1 MKAVNLLPPD
11 TRGAAKAPAEHA
23 AVVTTDDTSSFGAFA
38 VLGGLVLAVLAVAGL
53 VLAGNA
59 IKDREAK
66 LASVKAQQQQ
76 IAGRAAKLKTYA
88 DFDQLASERVSTV
101 RDLAGDRFDWEQV
114 LRDLSRALPADVTLQ
129 SIEGNVSTD
138 AGGAGGSSLR
148 GAISA
153 PAITLTG
160 CMPSQHGVARLMARL
175 RNVDGVTR
183 VSLSKSEKTDTGEGS
198 SAGAGSA
205 VPATGATDTMA
216 ARLAAP
222 CGEGSHPDFELVI
235 FFEGEKDVA
244 DAPSASPAAPGT
256 AGAPA
261 QGSASPTPTA
271 SASATPAAGG
281 SAATTSTTSTTTSTS
296 AQPQATPTTQGGVA
310 P

>member
-1 MKAVNLLPPD
+1 MKAVNLLPHD

-23 AVVTTDDTSSFGAFA
+23 TVVTTDDGNGFGAFA
-38 VLGGLVLAVLAVAGL
+38 LLGGLVMAVLAVTGI

-76 IAGRAAKLKTYA
+76 VAGRVAKLKTYA
-88 DFDQLASERVSTV
+88 DFDALASERVSTV
-101 RDLAGDRFDWEQV
+101 KDLAGHRFDWEQA
-114 LRDLSRALPADVTLQ
+114 LRDLSRAVPADVTLS
-129 SIEGNVSTD
+129 SIDGNVSTD
-138 AGGAGGSSLR
+138 SGGSGGSALR

-153 PAITLTG
+153 PAITLKG
-160 CMPSQHGVARLMARL
+160 CTPSQHSVARLMARL

-183 VSLSKSEKTDTGEGS
+183 VSLAKSEKVATGNGAPAPTTDTT
-198 SAGAGSA
+198 AK
-205 VPATGATDTMA
+205 A
-216 ARLAAP
+216 ALEKRLAEP
-222 CGEGSHPDFELVI
+222 CGEGSTPQFEMVI
-235 FFEGEKDVA
+235 FFEGQADVA

-256 AGAPA
+256 AGAPGQSTA
-261 QGSASPTPTA
+261 TKA
-271 SASATPAAGG
+271 SATATPTPAAGG
-281 SAATTSTTSTTTSTS
+281 ATSSTTSTTTSTS